1 MEPKKVS
8 QVLEETYSVCT
19 VCTIS
24 RLQSAVCE
32 VCVLGWPKEMRVR
45 KSIYKLE
52 IIFSRYVCPT
62 DVPDVSWELW
72 QFFWEKPEVGWLAA
86 IGTWLADNSIVLA
99 LCTNLRSGV
108 LIFLLAA
115 GRYAWYNYFTICLLL
130 VQNLD
135 FSLIGQETKGQSVLR
150 VLDRSDRNPPIT
162 ATSVTL

>member
-1 MEPKKVS
+1 MELKKVS

-24 RLQSAVCE
+24 RLQSAVCM

-52 IIFSRYVCPT
+52 IIFSPYVCPT

-86 IGTWLADNSIVLA
+86 RGTWLADNSIALA
-99 LCTNLRSGV
+99 LCTRHQNIYSID
-108 LIFLLAA
+108 IFRTIYLL
-115 GRYAWYNYFTICLLL
+115 WILTILH
-130 VQNLD
+130 D
-135 FSLIGQETKGQSVLR
+135 FAISRLAKIR
-150 VLDRSDRNPPIT
+150 
-162 ATSVTL
+162 